1 MREALDAVHS
11 GMSVSKV
18 SELYGIP
25 RTILNDHKLGKVKP
39 GVKPGAPSLLSP
51 TASLPGTEGATRVS
65 KRGASSQRNPRGGM
79 LIIACSYT
87 G

>member
-25 RTILNDHKLGKVKP
+25 RTTLNDHKLGKVKP
-39 GVKPGAPSLLSP
+39 GVKPGAPSLLS
-51 TASLPGTEGATRVS
+51 TAEEEDLVKLLLTSADIFLWKYQKGSIGHSVKIVS
-65 KRGASSQRNPRGGM
+65 
-79 LIIACSYT
+79 T
-87 G
+87 